1 MARRVSARDVFWQV
15 GESYGRDRSLC
26 VSFAVALSGVSVYA
40 AHQTRKKEIQLYFEL
55 MRDVLFGDNK
65 KARHARAT
73 KGATNIGG
81 GGERSETSSGI
92 RALSSGKPPSGMEA
106 SEKSL
111 AATKVKTNKSSSKAA
126 AVDQTFLRR
135 LKFLMRIVVPSWHSE
150 EAFLLFVQS
159 MALVSRSY
167 ISLRMAETGG
177 AGLRAVM
184 ERDWLSGAV
193 VLTDFF
199 ISGVAAAAV
208 NSALKYMTNS
218 ITTCFRERLTLHVHD
233 AYLSHRAYYKAA
245 VLRYGDLDN
254 ADQRVAEDLN
264 QFCYTISDLYARTF
278 KPLLDVVLST
288 SRMSQTMGYSGLL
301 TLYVYFGLSGAIVR
315 AFSPPFGEYIAQT
328 QKREGDFRRTHS
340 RLIQHAEEVAFL
352 DGSAREKAILNGA
365 LRELTTWSHFYY
377 YLQFKQG
384 IIDQYA
390 LKYFASMIG
399 WPVLAVPF
407 MLSNRDLSASEIA
420 ARYKENDTLIK
431 SASGSIGDLMLVYKK
446 LQRLAGFTA
455 RVTELIES
463 VDSIQVEPS
472 NVEVAAEGD
481 DGIHFENVTVHAPD
495 GRLLVQDLTLSVNPG
510 ESVFIT
516 GANGAGKTSI
526 FRVLAGLWRATSGK
540 VIRPS
545 HGLATTDDG
554 DAAIFY
560 VPQRP
565 YLVSGTLRDQVMYPL
580 PGDSSRDDEIIECL
594 QLANLLKIV
603 DASVRGLDRSEHDWA
618 DVLSG
623 GEKQRIGLA
632 RLYFHKPTFA
642 ILDEATS
649 AINPDEEG
657 LLYAHIDTLGITA
670 FSIAHRMELK
680 RFHSLHLH
688 LAADGSGKWSLK
700 NLKRASWNVGEGMT
714 SLRRSFELNTRA
726 LNNA

>member
-1 MARRVSARDVFWQV
+1 VSASYARD
-15 GESYGRDRSLC
+15 GKLC
-26 VSFAVALSGVSVYA
+26 TTFALALTGVSAYA
-40 AHQTRKKEIQLYFEL
+40 LHQRQREEIKAHVAL
-55 MRDVLFGDNK
+55 MRDVLFGNK
-65 KARHARAT
+65 RTRDARKGRA
-73 KGATNIGG
+73 KENQREDGADSLVCERGETPSVTEGG
-81 GGERSETSSGI
+81 KTTLAVKSAVKKSV
-92 RALSSGKPPSGMEA
+92 AKP
-106 SEKSL
+106 
-111 AATKVKTNKSSSKAA
+111 AT
-126 AVDQTFLRR
+126 VDRTFLRR
-135 LKFLMRIVVPSWHSE
+135 LKFLMGIVVPSWHSE

-167 ISLRMAETGG
+167 ISLRIAEKGG
-177 AGLRAVM
+177 DGLRAVM
-184 ERDWLSGAV
+184 DRDWLAGTV
-193 VLTDFF
+193 VLADFF
-199 ISGVAAAAV
+199 VSGVAAAVV
-208 NSALKYMTNS
+208 NSALKYLTNS

-254 ADQRVAEDLN
+254 ADQRVAEDLY
-264 QFCYTISDLYARTF
+264 QFCSTISDLYARTF

-288 SRMSQTMGYSGLL
+288 SRMSKTMGYSGLL
-301 TLYVYFGLSGAIVR
+301 TLYVYFGLSGALVR
-315 AFSPPFGEYIAQT
+315 AVSPPFGEYIAQT
-328 QKREGDFRRTHS
+328 QKREGDFRRTHA

-352 DGSAREKAILNGA
+352 DGSAREKEILNGA
-365 LRELTTWSHFYY
+365 LRELTTWSQFYHF
-377 YLQFKQG
+377 LQFKQG
-384 IIDQYA
+384 MIDQYA

-407 MLSNRDLSASEIA
+407 MFSNLSASEIA

-446 LQRLAGFTA
+446 LQRLAGYTA

-472 NVEVAAEGD
+472 DVEVAAEGEE
-481 DGIHFENVTVHAPD
+481 GIHFKNVTVHAPD
-495 GRLLVQDLTLSVNPG
+495 GRLLVRDLSLSVNPG

-526 FRVLAGLWRATSGK
+526 FRVLAGLWRASSGK
-540 VIRPS
+540 VIRPA
-545 HGLATTDDG
+545 HGLGTTSDG
-554 DAAIFY
+554 DASVFY

-580 PGDSSRDDEIIECL
+580 AGDSSRDEEVIDCL
-594 QLANLLKIV
+594 QLANLLKLV
-603 DASVRGLDRSEHDWA
+603 ETSERGLDRSEYDWA

-688 LAADGSGKWSLK
+688 LAADGTGKYTLK
-700 NLKRASWNVGEGMT
+700 NMRRASWNVGESMT
-714 SLRRSFELNTRA
+714 TLRRSLESSK
-726 LNNA
+726 NAAA